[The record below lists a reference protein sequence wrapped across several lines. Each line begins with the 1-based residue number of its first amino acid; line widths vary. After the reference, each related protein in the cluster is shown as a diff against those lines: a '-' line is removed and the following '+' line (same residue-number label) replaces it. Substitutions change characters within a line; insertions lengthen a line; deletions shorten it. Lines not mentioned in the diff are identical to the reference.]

1 VSRVAF
7 FETRLTVLF
16 VGVLLAIGVTGR
28 VGAQQPQT
36 GSARGTVAD
45 TSGGVL
51 PGVTVSAADADGRT
65 LSFTVTDGTGAFA
78 FDHLPAGPINLLFH
92 LDGFEDAKAT
102 VTVAPADADAAR
114 RAATIAQQ
122 LQIKSLAETVT
133 VRADLPPPPPPP
145 RPVLQPVPEHDP
157 SAVCG
162 PAKAEGIVQSPGTV
176 RSRRDEVA
184 QKLFGGDE
192 ELLIDGGAIT
202 GMRVGQNY
210 IVRRRYPTA
219 LVDRKGKVVMGEHSS
234 GLVQIVSV
242 DDEVA
247 TAVVV
252 YACDEMMSG
261 DYLVR
266 FDAEPPIPPD
276 PMGPP
281 SFDSAARILFADAGQ
296 SLGATNRMLV
306 IDRGAR
312 DGVRPGQRFTLFRRS
327 RFGHTKPVVVGQAV
341 VVTARRESATVRVE
355 QATDVV
361 FFGEDGDWAAPQGPM
376 QRAAGD

>member
-1 VSRVAF
+1 VARVAF

-16 VGVLLAIGVTGR
+16 IGVLLAIGAAGR
-28 VGAQQPQT
+28 VSAQTPQT

-51 PGVTVSAADADGRT
+51 PGVTVSATDADGRT
-65 LSFTVTDGTGAFA
+65 LSLTVTDGTGAFT
-78 FDHLPAGPINLLFH
+78 FEHLPAGPINLLFH
-92 LDGFEDAKAT
+92 LDGFDDAKAT
-102 VTVAPADADAAR
+102 VTVAPAGADAVSR
-114 RAATIAQQ
+114 VATIAQQ

-133 VRADLPPPPPPP
+133 VRAELPPPPPPP

-242 DDEVA
+242 EDEVA

-261 DYLVR
+261 DYLAR

-327 RFGHTKPVVVGQAV
+327 RFANTKPVVVGQAV
-341 VVTARRESATVRVE
+341 VVTARRESSTVRVE

>member
-1 VSRVAF
+1 
-7 FETRLTVLF
+7 
-16 VGVLLAIGVTGR
+16 
-28 VGAQQPQT
+28 
-36 GSARGTVAD
+36 
-45 TSGGVL
+45 
-51 PGVTVSAADADGRT
+51 
-65 LSFTVTDGTGAFA
+65 
-78 FDHLPAGPINLLFH
+78 
-92 LDGFEDAKAT
+92 
-102 VTVAPADADAAR
+102 
-114 RAATIAQQ
+114 
-122 LQIKSLAETVT
+122 
-133 VRADLPPPPPPP
+133 
-145 RPVLQPVPEHDP
+145 VLQPVPEHDP

-184 QKLFGGDE
+184 QRLFGGDE
-192 ELLIDGGAIT
+192 ELLIDGGAVT
-202 GMRVGQNY
+202 GMRVGQNF

-219 LVDRKGKVVMGEHSS
+219 LLDRKGKVVMGEHSS
-234 GLVQIVSV
+234 GLVQIVAV
-242 DDEVA
+242 ENEVA
-247 TAVVV
+247 TAIVV

-276 PMGPP
+276 PIGAPE
-281 SFDSAARILFADAGQ
+281 FDTAARILFADAGQ

-341 VVTARRESATVRVE
+341 VVTARRESATIRVE

-361 FFGEDGDWAAPQGPM
+361 FFGADGDWAAPQGPM
-376 QRAAGD
+376 QRAGN

>member
-1 VSRVAF
+1 VARVSG

-16 VGVLLAIGVTGR
+16 VGVLLAIGVAGR
-28 VGAQQPQT
+28 VAAQTPQT

-45 TSGGVL
+45 SSGGVL
-51 PGVTVSAADADGRT
+51 PGVTVSAADADGRA
-65 LSFTVTDGTGAFA
+65 LSFTVTDGSGEFA

-92 LDGFEDAKAT
+92 LDGFEDAKAS
-102 VTVAPADADAAR
+102 VTIASAGADAAS
-114 RAATIAQQ
+114 RAVKIAQQ
-122 LQIKSLAETVT
+122 LQIKALAESVT
-133 VRADLPPPPPPP
+133 VRADPPPPPPPP

-184 QKLFGGDE
+184 QHLFGGDE
-192 ELLIDGGAIT
+192 ELLIDGGTIT

-266 FDAEPPIPPD
+266 FDAEPPTPPD
-276 PMGPP
+276 PMGVP
-281 SFDSAARILFADAGQ
+281 SFDTAARILFADAGQ

-306 IDRGAR
+306 IDRGER

-376 QRAAGD
+376 QRAGN

>member
-7 FETRLTVLF
+7 FETRLTVLL
-16 VGVLLAIGVTGR
+16 VGVLLAIGAAGR
-28 VGAQQPQT
+28 VAAQAPRT

-45 TSGGVL
+45 SSGGVL
-51 PGVTVSAADADGRT
+51 PGVTVSALDADGRT
-65 LSFTVTDGTGAFA
+65 LSFTVTDGSGEFA
-78 FDHLPAGPINLLFH
+78 FEHLPAGPLNLLFH
-92 LDGFEDAKAT
+92 LDGFEDANAS
-102 VTVAPADADAAR
+102 VTIAPAGTDAAT
-114 RAATIAQQ
+114 RAVAIAQQ
-122 LQIKSLAETVT
+122 LQIKALSEIVT
-133 VRADLPPPPPPP
+133 VRADPPPPPPVP

-184 QKLFGGDE
+184 QRLFGGDE
-192 ELLIDGGAIT
+192 ELLIDGGAVT
-202 GMRVGQNY
+202 GMRVGQNF

-219 LVDRKGKVVMGEHSS
+219 LLDRKGKVVMGEHSS
-234 GLVQIVSV
+234 GLVQIVAV
-242 DDEVA
+242 ENEVA
-247 TAVVV
+247 TAIVV

-276 PMGPP
+276 PIGAPE
-281 SFDSAARILFADAGQ
+281 FDTAARILFADAGQ

-341 VVTARRESATVRVE
+341 VVTARRESATIRVE

-361 FFGEDGDWAAPQGPM
+361 FFGADGDWAAPQGPM
-376 QRAAGD
+376 QRAGN